1 MDHDSVWWQLESS
14 SPADSEHDKI
24 EENEGDW
31 LGCAR
36 CRYEAA
42 RAQRGSIW
50 LDVLE
55 MPTPPWLRSRVLQQA
70 EGHAHGLADR

>member
-1 MDHDSVWWQLESS
+1 MDHDSVRRQLESC

-31 LGCAR
+31 LGCTR

-42 RAQRGSIW
+42 RARRAPIW

-55 MPTPPWLRSRVLQQA
+55 VPAPAWLRSRILQQA

>member
-1 MDHDSVWWQLESS
+1 MDHDVWRELESS
-14 SPADSEHDKI
+14 SPADSEHNTI

-42 RAQRGSIW
+42 RGQRASVW
-50 LDVLE
+50 LDALE
-55 MPTPPWLRSRVLQQA
+55 MPTPAWLRSRILHQA
-70 EGHAHGLADR
+70 EGCIHGGLPTE